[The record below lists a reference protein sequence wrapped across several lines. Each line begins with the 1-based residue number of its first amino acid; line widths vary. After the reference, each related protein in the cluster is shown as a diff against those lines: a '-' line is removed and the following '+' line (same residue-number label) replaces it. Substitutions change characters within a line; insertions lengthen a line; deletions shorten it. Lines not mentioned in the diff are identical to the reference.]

1 VVRIRLVG
9 ASDLVPAFSSTYP
22 LSPDP
27 DCHKSATVQSLLII
41 VAFRTQEE
49 TDMTIKAKE
58 PIILISS
65 KRAAELIGV
74 KPQTLRLWRY
84 AGKGPRYIRLGEN
97 RYCPNARW
105 R

>member
-1 VVRIRLVG
+1 
-9 ASDLVPAFSSTYP
+9 
-22 LSPDP
+22 
-27 DCHKSATVQSLLII
+27 
-41 VAFRTQEE
+41 
-49 TDMTIKAKE
+49 MTIKE

-97 RYCPNARW
+97 RYCQTAYRLADIEAW
-105 R
+105 IEAHSFRSTAHETVTAEERGRSSTTK

>member
-1 VVRIRLVG
+1 MVRKRLVG
-9 ASDLVPAFSSTYP
+9 ASDLVPAFSRSYP
-22 LSPDP
+22 LPTDP

-65 KRAAELIGV
+65 RQAAAMLGI
-74 KPQTLRLWRY
+74 KLQTLR
-84 AGKGPRYIRLGEN
+84 
-97 RYCPNARW
+97 RW
-105 R
+105 RC